1 MVKGRNHTIHLEDS
15 CWIRH
20 QYKGLAWLHYWF
32 LVQSGWHDEESIFG
46 LGHQYFANLEP
57 WFLWNRRKK
66 STVSSYRFW
75 NILIPF
81 PESPLLRSREV
92 PLATFWSLKSRKPFE
107 GVNRAHGIIVA
118 LPVVCP
124 LRSNLPLL
132 IPFGTTSSFR
142 PTLDLSTIR
151 TWAVIQVEICA
162 TA

>member
-1 MVKGRNHTIHLEDS
+1 MVKARNRTIHLEDS

-46 LGHQYFANLEP
+46 LEHQHFANLEP

-66 STVSSYRFW
+66 SAMSSYWFW

-92 PLATFWSLKSRKPFE
+92 PLATFWSLKSRKQFE
-107 GVNRAHGIIVA
+107 RAHEIIVG
-118 LPVVCP
+118 LPVVCS
-124 LRSNLPLL
+124 LWGNLPLL